1 MRILSPNKIAASDSF
16 AADELGV
23 KLLKIP
29 SQIFSKINY
38 NKDFY
43 TEGEERIHRETQRR
57 NLIFNL
63 VFHKISIFFILN

>member
-1 MRILSPNKIAASDSF
+1 MLRTRELS
-16 AADELGV
+16 V

-43 TEGEERIHRETQRR
+43 TEGGRENSQRDTEKK
-57 NLIFNL
+57 FN
-63 VFHKISIFFILN
+63 F